1 MLLRLL
7 KSTTIAAVHHARLLL
22 VERRPSAKPAVRLLL
37 LLLTCRP
44 AAKFAIPPLLLERSA
59 GESWSYTRS
68 VVAGLWG
75 LQFSRLLLPA
85 ILLGHGLL
93 RYRLLWRERLLHALL
108 LLPLPLVV
116 EPAVLTSMILLL
128 CSWRR
133 SSGRAFVGH
142 RPLLVLALPS
152 RDVFVA
158 AALLHTSCHL
168 LLLVSVVPVHMGL
181 LPLSP

>member
-44 AAKFAIPPLLLERSA
+44 AAKSVIPPLLLERSA

-68 VVAGLWG
+68 VVAGLWR

-93 RYRLLWRERLLHALL
+93 LYRLLWREPLLHAQLL
-108 LLPLPLVV
+108 LLLLN
-116 EPAVLTSMILLL
+116 TS
-128 CSWRR
+128 
-133 SSGRAFVGH
+133 V
-142 RPLLVLALPS
+142 
-152 RDVFVA
+152 
-158 AALLHTSCHL
+158 
-168 LLLVSVVPVHMGL
+168 GL
-181 LPLSP
+181 L